1 MPALPI
7 TDLTTAHL
15 SVSTSRL
22 GFQKPLGT
30 ATKALPSLD
39 FVTVRLKAGDLG
51 GLGYAFAPGHGIRFH
66 PDVLKAAQ

>member
-7 TDLTTAHL
+7 SDLTTAHL

-30 ATKALPSLD
+30 AGKALPSLD
-39 FVTVRLKAGDLG
+39 YVTVRR
-51 GLGYAFAPGHGIRFH
+51 P
-66 PDVLKAAQ
+66 

>member
-15 SVSTSRL
+15 SLSTSRL

-39 FVTVRLKAGDLG
+39 
-51 GLGYAFAPGHGIRFH
+51 
-66 PDVLKAAQ
+66 